1 MKKAI
6 IPIIISIIITLI
18 ITTPTALAQDPDP
31 CDNLISPENA
41 TALDYFS
48 DPTSSYPPSKS
59 VDEDTTGESYWLSG
73 SLTPN
78 TLTVSDFGGT
88 ACGIKIMVAYDTAHQ
103 FITSIQ
109 TDDSTTVY
117 TGPRY
122 LNQAYIFFTIQ
133 FPDCYQ
139 TNELIINL
147 ENSEPDLR
155 NAVKELYVCAGY
167 QTPILPPNPCGS
179 ALYERQPNYTT
190 PAGGY
195 NAIDNNT
202 STSYNLT
209 SQLTI
214 HEYDY
219 TWDACALSLY
229 PNNSG
234 TIDTLSLDGNP
245 VTGYYS
251 LTPYQWNY
259 ISFSGCQTAT
269 NFTLSGTAD
278 LNEVRICYDSEQM
291 TIGAADAV
299 AGLET
304 THGIS
309 LPYDFTPYE
318 IGDSDI
324 DVIGILDLA
333 GRINSTE
340 FINELGKSFS
350 TVWVM
355 LAMHDV
361 AEIIGNNL
369 IAFFVI
375 LMLGASGTRFLWTF
389 IKAKRNP
396 EFHYDPEVDY
406 DGDPHEGRIFIKR
419 Y

>member
-6 IPIIISIIITLI
+6 IPIISIIITLI
-18 ITTPTALAQDPDP
+18 ITSPSPALAQDP

-41 TALDYFS
+41 TAPDFPY
-48 DPTSSYPPSKS
+48 YPDNPELSRQPYKA
-59 VDEDTTGESYWLSG
+59 VDENLSTYWLS
-73 SLTPN
+73 SSNAPQ

-88 ACGIKIMVAYDTAHQ
+88 ACGIKIMTAYSNHLFVA
-103 FITSIQ
+103 SIQ
-109 TDDSTTVY
+109 TDDSTTIY
-117 TGPRY
+117 TGPYY
-122 LNQAYIFFTIQ
+122 LDDTDVWFTIQ
-133 FPDCYQ
+133 FPDCHQ
-139 TNELIINL
+139 TTELLISIGNIPTL
-147 ENSEPDLR
+147 KSS
-155 NAVKELYVCAGY
+155 VKELYVCAGY

-304 THGIS
+304 THGITI
-309 LPYDFTPYE
+309 P
-318 IGDSDI
+318 
-324 DVIGILDLA
+324 
-333 GRINSTE
+333 
-340 FINELGKSFS
+340 
-350 TVWVM
+350 
-355 LAMHDV
+355 
-361 AEIIGNNL
+361 
-369 IAFFVI
+369 
-375 LMLGASGTRFLWTF
+375 
-389 IKAKRNP
+389 
-396 EFHYDPEVDY
+396 
-406 DGDPHEGRIFIKR
+406 
-419 Y
+419 